1 MTPAE
6 VARLTDWQIEHLY
19 VGPAVERARRMER
32 DRKGL
37 PEEPTPT
44 QRATAPKPGSRQ
56 HRAMW
61 ESGFVAMGM
70 KPEAARE
77 KYDRQLKRFLTKKT
91 GA

>member
-19 VGPAVERARRMER
+19 VGPAVERARKMER
-32 DRKGL
+32 ERKGL
-37 PEEPTPT
+37 PEEPTPS
-44 QRATAPKPGSRQ
+44 RKSAAPVPGSKQ

-77 KYDRQLKRFLTKKT
+77 KYDRQLRRHLDKKK